1 MKKIIISILI
11 IVLGVIA
18 YLMIGNNFQIGSLSI
33 NNISEIKALDEQLQQ
48 GISVANEKIKLDY
61 EDQLN
66 KLKTSIEQ
74 LTSVKEK
81 YEQYNIEE
89 KLETVEIKKYKIE
102 YLWAIIGQY
111 AKQRNTK
118 LTLNIAEVPDSELY
132 NLNFTLVGEYVDI
145 VNCLSDIEDDDS
157 FNFKIENFVMK
168 PYTKLIT
175 TEEIDYYDSELDD
188 KEISRTAYDSALES
202 ESTTTKNKPY
212 DSVEVIT
219 ETEDKTK
226 ATLYNPKQLIASFTV
241 NDVGIDFN

>member
-118 LTLNIAEVPDSELY
+118 LD
-132 NLNFTLVGEYVDI
+132 
-145 VNCLSDIEDDDS
+145 
-157 FNFKIENFVMK
+157 M
-168 PYTKLIT
+168 
-175 TEEIDYYDSELDD
+175 TE
-188 KEISRTAYDSALES
+188 
-202 ESTTTKNKPY
+202 
-212 DSVEVIT
+212 
-219 ETEDKTK
+219 
-226 ATLYNPKQLIASFTV
+226 
-241 NDVGIDFN
+241 